1 MIKVLRLA
9 VLVGPTCQPPA
20 SDAETATSS
29 VPASRCTRPTP
40 SGKELRFARR
50 DVDEVRCDVHLN
62 RDGPAEAGPSQAAP
76 LERQAKRR

>member
-1 MIKVLRLA
+1 
-9 VLVGPTCQPPA
+9 
-20 SDAETATSS
+20 
-29 VPASRCTRPTP
+29 
-40 SGKELRFARR
+40 LRFARR